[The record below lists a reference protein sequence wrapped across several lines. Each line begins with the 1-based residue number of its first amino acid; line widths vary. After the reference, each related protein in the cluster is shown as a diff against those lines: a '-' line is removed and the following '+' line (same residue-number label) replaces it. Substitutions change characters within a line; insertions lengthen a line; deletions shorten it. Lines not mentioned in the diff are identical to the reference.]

1 MENNDIIRGSD
12 FRGYWYTD
20 IREIVTIKDMLA
32 GSADLYRAN
41 PAFWVKKKKGAKYD
55 AINYELLQHDVNALG
70 TMLCHMGLKGERIAV
85 MGQNSYEWIVS
96 YLSVINGTGIVV
108 PIDKELTGL
117 EIGNL
122 LRAGDAHTIL
132 CTRQECRK
140 LAGLPEID
148 RLIVMEFYGDR
159 ADIGAPL
166 EPVTEDNFDRKK
178 YRDLILGEGNTCNS
192 DDTND
197 KQRSVE
203 VYSWRELLIW
213 GEQLLTG
220 SVSNVHA
227 AKPDEGAATPETVA
241 AADANAAADTKEKAV
256 AAEANVPA
264 NNKPAAIS
272 AGDSDDLHSSPD
284 LHNSHDPH
292 SGLDLSSYGLDRSF
306 LDAEIDPDA
315 LAVILFTSGTTGNPK
330 GVMLSHRNITS
341 NIMDVCRICQVY
353 QTDKTLSLLPIHH
366 TYECTL
372 GMLLVLYRG
381 ASTAFCEGF
390 KYISQNMKEAQNTF
404 IIVVPRVLELV
415 YDRIQKGVAK
425 EGKEKTF
432 RRAMRVNKALRKVGI
447 NMSRMI
453 FKSVIDGLGGKLRV
467 VITGAAALN
476 PNIFRAFEDFGIM
489 VLQGYGM
496 TECTPL
502 ISGTPGSAPAERY
515 RKAGSVGTIVDKGE
529 IKIINKDEN
538 GIGEVLFRGPN
549 VMLGYYNMPEETAK
563 TIEPD
568 GFMHT
573 GDLGF
578 VDREGWLYLTG
589 RAKNVIVTKTGEN
602 VYPEEIE
609 DEIRSDPAIE
619 ECMVFPYNDHG
630 EETVGIQILPAM
642 ESITEQLGHEPTEAE
657 LDSYFK
663 ALVSDFNQNLAV
675 FKRIRAVF
683 VRKEDFVRTTT
694 KKIRRQDNPR
704 TAETIIGL

>member
-1 MENNDIIRGSD
+1 MDEIIKGSS
-12 FRGYWYTD
+12 FSSYWYTD

-41 PAFWVKKKKGAKYD
+41 PAFWVKKKKGSPYEAV
-55 AINYELLQHDVNALG
+55 NYELLQHDVNALG

-108 PIDKELTGL
+108 PIDKELTGP

-122 LRAGDAHTIL
+122 LRAGDAHTIF
-132 CTRQECRK
+132 CTRQECKK

-159 ADIGAPL
+159 TDIHEQL
-166 EPVTEDNFDRKK
+166 EPVTDDNFDRNK
-178 YRDLILGEGNTCNS
+178 YMNMILGDAASGS
-192 DDTND
+192 DAETVTADLKD
-197 KQRSVE
+197 SEQRKVE
-203 VYSWRELLIW
+203 VYSWRELLAW

-220 SVSNVHA
+220 KFSVDPAKEADVEASA
-227 AKPDEGAATPETVA
+227 AK
-241 AADANAAADTKEKAV
+241 
-256 AAEANVPA
+256 
-264 NNKPAAIS
+264 
-272 AGDSDDLHSSPD
+272 AG
-284 LHNSHDPH
+284 DPH
-292 SGLDLSSYGLDRSF
+292 SGLGEEDRVPDRSF

-353 QTDKTLSLLPIHH
+353 QSDKTLSLLPIHH

-415 YDRIQKGVAK
+415 YDRIQKGIEK
-425 EGKEKTF
+425 QGKEKTF
-432 RRAMRVNKALRKVGI
+432 RRAMKVNKALRKVGI
-447 NMSRMI
+447 NISRTI

-502 ISGTPGSAPAERY
+502 ISGTPGSAPDERY
-515 RKAGSVGTIVDKGE
+515 RKAGSVGTTVDKGE

-549 VMLGYYNMPEETAK
+549 VMLGYYNMPEETAD

-578 VDREGWLYLTG
+578 VDKEGWLYLTG

-642 ESITEQLGHEPTEAE
+642 ENITEQLGCEPSEAE
-657 LDSYFK
+657 LNEYFK
-663 ALVSDFNQNLAV
+663 KLVTDFNQNLAV
-675 FKRIRAVF
+675 YKRIRAVF
-683 VRKEDFVRTTT
+683 VRKEDFIRTTT
-694 KKIRRQDNPR
+694 KKIRRQDNPL
-704 TAETIIGL
+704 TPETIIGYK

>member
-1 MENNDIIRGSD
+1 MENTEVIKGSD
-12 FRGYWYTD
+12 FNAYWYKD
-20 IREIVTIKDMLA
+20 IRDIVTLKDMLA
-32 GSADLYRAN
+32 GSVELYRDN
-41 PAFWVKKKKGAKYD
+41 PAFWVKKKKGAPYE
-55 AINYELLQHDVNALG
+55 AISYELLQHDVNALG
-70 TMLCHMGLKGERIAV
+70 SMLCQMGLNGERIAV
-85 MGQNSYEWIVS
+85 MGQNCYEWIVS
-96 YLSVINGTGIVV
+96 YLAVINGTGVVV
-108 PIDKELTGL
+108 PIDKELTGP

-122 LRAGDAHTIL
+122 LKAGDAHTIF
-132 CTRQECRK
+132 CTRQECKK
-140 LAGLPEID
+140 LAGLKEID

-159 ADIGAPL
+159 TDVNESIEESDFDADH
-166 EPVTEDNFDRKK
+166 
-178 YRDLILGEGNTCNS
+178 YRTLILS
-192 DDTND
+192 DQNPAGDSQN
-197 KQRSVE
+197 QSRSVE
-203 VYSWRELLIW
+203 VYSWRDLVRS
-213 GEQLLTG
+213 GEQLIAGLESTSHNKEG
-220 SVSNVHA
+220 S
-227 AKPDEGAATPETVA
+227 
-241 AADANAAADTKEKAV
+241 
-256 AAEANVPA
+256 
-264 NNKPAAIS
+264 
-272 AGDSDDLHSSPD
+272 DSDKAFPD
-284 LHNSHDPH
+284 AQTDP
-292 SGLDLSSYGLDRSF
+292 DRTF

-353 QTDKTLSLLPIHH
+353 QSDKTLSLLPIHH

-415 YDRIQKGVAK
+415 YDRILKGIEK
-425 EGKEKTF
+425 SGKEKTF
-432 RRAMRVNKALRKVGI
+432 RRAMKVNKALRKVGI
-447 NMSRMI
+447 NMSRTI

-476 PNIFRAFEDFGIM
+476 PKIFRAFEDFGIT

-515 RKAGSVGTIVDKGE
+515 RKAGSVGTTVDHGE
-529 IKIINKDEN
+529 IKIVNKDED

-549 VMLGYYNMPEETAK
+549 VMLGYYNMPEETAR

-578 VDREGWLYLTG
+578 VDKEGWLYLTG

-609 DEIRSDPAIE
+609 DEIRTAPGIE
-619 ECMVFPYNDHG
+619 ECMVFPYNDNG
-630 EETVGIQILPAM
+630 EETVGIQILPM
-642 ESITEQLGHEPTEAE
+642 MDNIKEELGHEPTDDD
-657 LDSYFK
+657 LNSYFK
-663 ALVSDFNQNLAV
+663 ALVTDFNQSLAV
-675 FKRIRAVF
+675 YKRIRAVF

-694 KKIRRQDNPR
+694 KKIRRQDNPL
-704 TAETIIGL
+704 TAETIIGFK

>member
-1 MENNDIIRGSD
+1 MDNEEIIQGNS
-12 FRGYWYTD
+12 FNSYWYTD
-20 IREIVTIKDMLA
+20 IREITTVKDMLA
-32 GSADLYRAN
+32 GSAVLYRTN
-41 PAFWVKKKKGAKYD
+41 PAFWVKKKKGAPYEP
-55 AINYELLQHDVNALG
+55 INYELLQHDVNSIG
-70 TMLCHMGLKGERIAV
+70 TALCHMGLKGERIAV
-85 MGQNSYEWIVS
+85 MGQNSYEWIAS
-96 YLSVINGTGIVV
+96 YLAVINGTGIVV
-108 PIDKELTGL
+108 PIDKELTGP

-122 LRAGDAHTIL
+122 LRAGGAHTIF
-132 CTRQECRK
+132 CTRQECKK

-159 ADIGAPL
+159 TDINEQV
-166 EPVTEDNFDRKK
+166 EPVTEENFDRAK
-178 YRDLILGEGNTCNS
+178 YRDMIIGDS
-192 DDTND
+192 DVR
-197 KQRSVE
+197 KVE
-203 VYSWRELLIW
+203 IYSWRELLMQ
-213 GEQLLTG
+213 GEQLL
-220 SVSNVHA
+220 V
-227 AKPDEGAATPETVA
+227 GA
-241 AADANAAADTKEKAV
+241 DN
-256 AAEANVPA
+256 
-264 NNKPAAIS
+264 IQ
-272 AGDSDDLHSSPD
+272 SDDQSGESGEHDFAPD
-284 LHNSHDPH
+284 
-292 SGLDLSSYGLDRSF
+292 RTF
-306 LDAEIDPDA
+306 LDAEINPDA

-353 QTDKTLSLLPIHH
+353 QSDKTLSLLPIHH

-415 YDRIQKGVAK
+415 YDKIRKGIIK
-425 EGKEKTF
+425 SGKEKTF
-432 RRAMRVNKALRKVGI
+432 YRAMRVNKALRKVGI
-447 NMSRMI
+447 NLSRII

-476 PNIFRAFEDFGIM
+476 PKIFRAFEDFGIM

-502 ISGTPGSAPAERY
+502 ISGTPGSAPKERY
-515 RKAGSVGTIVDKGE
+515 RKAGSVGATVDKGE

-578 VDREGWLYLTG
+578 VDTEGWLYLTG

-619 ECMVFPYNDHG
+619 ECMVFPYKDQG

-642 ESITEQLGHEPTEAE
+642 ENITEQLGHEPSEQE
-657 LDSYFK
+657 LNTFFK
-663 ALVSDFNQNLAV
+663 ELVTDFNQQLAI

-683 VRKEDFVRTTT
+683 VRKEDFIRTTT
-694 KKIRRQDNPR
+694 RKIRRQDNPL
-704 TAETIIGL
+704 TEETIIGYHE

>member
-1 MENNDIIRGSD
+1 MENTEIENDDNIKTENEIIKGSS
-12 FRGYWYTD
+12 FSKYWYTD

-32 GSADLYRAN
+32 GSTDIYRTN
-41 PAFWVKKKKGAKYD
+41 PAFWVKKKKGAPYEP
-55 AINYELLQHDVNALG
+55 INYELLQHDVNALG
-70 TMLCHMGLKGERIAV
+70 TALCHMGLKGERIAV
-85 MGQNSYEWIVS
+85 MGQNSYEWIAS
-96 YLSVINGTGIVV
+96 YLAVINGTGIVV
-108 PIDKELTGL
+108 PIDKELTGP

-122 LRAGDAHTIL
+122 LRAGGAHTIF
-132 CTRQECRK
+132 CTRQECKK

-159 ADIGAPL
+159 TDINEQL
-166 EPVTEDNFDRKK
+166 EPVTEDNFDRAK
-178 YRDLILGEGNTCNS
+178 YRDLIIGDS
-192 DDTND
+192 DVR
-197 KQRSVE
+197 KVE
-203 VYSWRELLIW
+203 ICSWRELLMQ
-213 GEQLLTG
+213 GEQLL
-220 SVSNVHA
+220 A
-227 AKPDEGAATPETVA
+227 GA
-241 AADANAAADTKEKAV
+241 D
-256 AAEANVPA
+256 
-264 NNKPAAIS
+264 NKQ
-272 AGDSDDLHSSPD
+272 SDDQSGESGEHDFAPD
-284 LHNSHDPH
+284 
-292 SGLDLSSYGLDRSF
+292 RTF

-353 QTDKTLSLLPIHH
+353 QSDKTLSLLPIHH

-415 YDRIQKGVAK
+415 YDKIRKGIIK
-425 EGKEKTF
+425 SGKEKTF
-432 RRAMRVNKALRKVGI
+432 YRAMRVNKALRKVGI
-447 NMSRMI
+447 NLSRII

-476 PNIFRAFEDFGIM
+476 PKIFRAFEDFGIM

-502 ISGTPGSAPAERY
+502 ISGTPGSAPKERY
-515 RKAGSVGTIVDKGE
+515 RKAGSVGATVDKGE

-578 VDREGWLYLTG
+578 VDTEGWLYLTG

-619 ECMVFPYNDHG
+619 ECMVFPYNDQG

-642 ESITEQLGHEPTEAE
+642 ENITEQLGHEPSEQE
-657 LDSYFK
+657 LNTFFK
-663 ALVSDFNQNLAV
+663 ELVTDFNQQLAI

-683 VRKEDFVRTTT
+683 VRKEDFIRTTT
-694 KKIRRQDNPR
+694 RKIRRQDNPL
-704 TAETIIGL
+704 TEETIIGYHE

>member
-1 MENNDIIRGSD
+1 MDNEEIIQGNS
-12 FRGYWYTD
+12 FNSYWYTD
-20 IREIVTIKDMLA
+20 IREITTVKDMLA
-32 GSADLYRAN
+32 GSAVLYRTN
-41 PAFWVKKKKGAKYD
+41 PAFWVKKKKGAPYE

-70 TMLCHMGLKGERIAV
+70 TALCHMGLKGERIAV
-85 MGQNSYEWIVS
+85 MGQNSYKWIAS
-96 YLSVINGTGIVV
+96 YLAVINGTGIVV
-108 PIDKELTGL
+108 PIDKELTGP

-122 LRAGDAHTIL
+122 LRAGGAHTIF
-132 CTRQECRK
+132 CTRQECKK

-159 ADIGAPL
+159 TDINEQI
-166 EPVTEDNFDRKK
+166 EPVTEDNFDRAG
-178 YRDLILGEGNTCNS
+178 YRDLIIGDS
-192 DDTND
+192 DVR
-197 KQRSVE
+197 KVE
-203 VYSWRELLIW
+203 IYSWRELLMQ
-213 GEQLLTG
+213 GEQLLAG
-220 SVSNVHA
+220 ADKKQSDDQ
-227 AKPDEGAATPETVA
+227 PDESGEHDFA
-241 AADANAAADTKEKAV
+241 
-256 AAEANVPA
+256 
-264 NNKPAAIS
+264 
-272 AGDSDDLHSSPD
+272 PD
-284 LHNSHDPH
+284 
-292 SGLDLSSYGLDRSF
+292 RTF

-353 QTDKTLSLLPIHH
+353 QSDKTLSLLPIHH

-415 YDRIQKGVAK
+415 YDKIRKGIIK
-425 EGKEKTF
+425 SGKEKTF
-432 RRAMRVNKALRKVGI
+432 YRAMRVNKALRKVGI
-447 NMSRMI
+447 NLSRTI

-476 PNIFRAFEDFGIM
+476 PKIFRAFEDFGIM

-502 ISGTPGSAPAERY
+502 ISGTPGSAPRERY
-515 RKAGSVGTIVDKGE
+515 RKAGSVGATVDKGE

-549 VMLGYYNMPEETAK
+549 VMLGYNNMPEETAK

-578 VDREGWLYLTG
+578 VDTEGWLYLTG

-602 VYPEEIE
+602 IYPEEIE

-619 ECMVFPYNDHG
+619 ECMVFPYKDHG
-630 EETVGIQILPAM
+630 EETVGIQILPAI
-642 ESITEQLGHEPTEAE
+642 ENITEQLGHEPSEQE
-657 LDSYFK
+657 LNTFFK
-663 ALVSDFNQNLAV
+663 ELVTDFNQQLAI

-683 VRKEDFVRTTT
+683 VRKEDFIRTTT
-694 KKIRRQDNPR
+694 RKIRRQDNPL
-704 TAETIIGL
+704 TEETIIGYHK

>member
-1 MENNDIIRGSD
+1 MDNEEIIQGNS
-12 FRGYWYTD
+12 FNSYWYTD
-20 IREIVTIKDMLA
+20 IREITTVKDMLA
-32 GSADLYRAN
+32 GSAVLYRTN
-41 PAFWVKKKKGAKYD
+41 PAFWVKKKKGAPYE
-55 AINYELLQHDVNALG
+55 AINYELLQHDVNSIG
-70 TMLCHMGLKGERIAV
+70 TALCHMGLKGERIAV
-85 MGQNSYEWIVS
+85 MGQNSYEWIAS
-96 YLSVINGTGIVV
+96 YLAVINGTGIVV
-108 PIDKELTGL
+108 PIDKELTGP

-122 LRAGDAHTIL
+122 LRAGGAHTIF
-132 CTRQECRK
+132 CTRQECKK

-159 ADIGAPL
+159 TDINEQI
-166 EPVTEDNFDRKK
+166 EPVTEDDFDRAK
-178 YRDLILGEGNTCNS
+178 YRNLIIGDS
-192 DDTND
+192 DVR
-197 KQRSVE
+197 KVE
-203 VYSWRELLIW
+203 IYSWRELLMQ
-213 GEQLLTG
+213 GEQLL
-220 SVSNVHA
+220 V
-227 AKPDEGAATPETVA
+227 GA
-241 AADANAAADTKEKAV
+241 DN
-256 AAEANVPA
+256 
-264 NNKPAAIS
+264 IQ
-272 AGDSDDLHSSPD
+272 SDDQSGESGEHDFAPD
-284 LHNSHDPH
+284 
-292 SGLDLSSYGLDRSF
+292 RTF

-353 QTDKTLSLLPIHH
+353 QSDKTLSLLPIHH

-415 YDRIQKGVAK
+415 YDKIRKGIIK
-425 EGKEKTF
+425 SGKEKTF
-432 RRAMRVNKALRKVGI
+432 YRAMRVNKALRKVGI
-447 NMSRMI
+447 NLSRTI

-476 PNIFRAFEDFGIM
+476 PKIFRAFEDFGIM

-502 ISGTPGSAPAERY
+502 ISGTPGSAPKERY
-515 RKAGSVGTIVDKGE
+515 RKAGSVGATVDKGE

-578 VDREGWLYLTG
+578 VDTEGWLYLTG

-619 ECMVFPYNDHG
+619 ECMVFPYKDQG

-642 ESITEQLGHEPTEAE
+642 ENITEQLGHEPSEQE
-657 LDSYFK
+657 LNTFFK
-663 ALVSDFNQNLAV
+663 ELVTDFNQQLAI

-683 VRKEDFVRTTT
+683 VRKEDFIRTTT
-694 KKIRRQDNPR
+694 RKIRRQDNPL
-704 TAETIIGL
+704 TEETIIGYHE

>member
-1 MENNDIIRGSD
+1 MDNINQDNDAEFITENDAQIIRGSD
-12 FRGYWYTD
+12 FSRYWYTD

-32 GSADLYRAN
+32 GSAELYRNN
-41 PAFWVKKKKGAKYD
+41 PAFWVKKKKGAPYE
-55 AINYELLQHDVNALG
+55 AVNYELLQHDVNAVG
-70 TMLCHMGLKGERIAV
+70 SMLCHMGLKGERIAV

-96 YLSVINGTGIVV
+96 YLAVINGTGIVV
-108 PIDKELTGL
+108 PIDKELTGP

-122 LRAGDAHTIL
+122 LRAGDVHTIF
-132 CTRQECRK
+132 CTRQECKK
-140 LAGLPEID
+140 LASLPEID

-159 ADIGAPL
+159 TDIS
-166 EPVTEDNFDRKK
+166 EPVEQNGFDAEP
-178 YRDLILGEGNTCNS
+178 YRAMILGDQNRN
-192 DDTND
+192 
-197 KQRSVE
+197 VE
-203 VYSWRELLIW
+203 VYSWRDLLCW
-213 GEQLLTG
+213 GEQLLSG
-220 SVSNVHA
+220 SYSEPADGTHA
-227 AKPDEGAATPETVA
+227 
-241 AADANAAADTKEKAV
+241 
-256 AAEANVPA
+256 
-264 NNKPAAIS
+264 
-272 AGDSDDLHSSPD
+272 
-284 LHNSHDPH
+284 
-292 SGLDLSSYGLDRSF
+292 GLDENDLVPDRTF

-415 YDRIQKGVAK
+415 YDRIQKGIEK
-425 EGKEKTF
+425 QGKEKTF
-432 RRAMRVNKALRKVGI
+432 RRAMKVNKALRKVGI
-447 NMSRMI
+447 NLSRTI

-476 PNIFRAFEDFGIM
+476 PKIFRAFEDFGVM

-502 ISGTPGSAPAERY
+502 ISGTPGSAPDERY
-515 RKAGSVGTIVDKGE
+515 RKAGSVGATVDKGE

-578 VDREGWLYLTG
+578 VDKQGWLYLTG

-609 DEIRSDPAIE
+609 DEIRTAPAIE

-642 ESITEQLGHEPTEAE
+642 ENITEELGHEPSEQE
-657 LDSYFK
+657 LNSYFK
-663 ALVSDFNQNLAV
+663 ELVTDFNQSLAV

-694 KKIRRQDNPR
+694 KKIRRQDNPL
-704 TAETIIGL
+704 TAETIIGYHNQ

>member
-1 MENNDIIRGSD
+1 MDNEEIIQGNS
-12 FRGYWYTD
+12 FNSYWYTD
-20 IREIVTIKDMLA
+20 IREITTVKDMLA
-32 GSADLYRAN
+32 GSAVLYRTN
-41 PAFWVKKKKGAKYD
+41 PAFWVKKKKGAPYE
-55 AINYELLQHDVNALG
+55 AVNYELLQHDVNAVG
-70 TMLCHMGLKGERIAV
+70 SMLCHMGLKGERIAV

-96 YLSVINGTGIVV
+96 YLAVINGTGIVV
-108 PIDKELTGL
+108 PIDKELTGP

-122 LRAGDAHTIL
+122 LRAGDVHTIF
-132 CTRQECRK
+132 CTRQECKK
-140 LAGLPEID
+140 LASLPEID

-159 ADIGAPL
+159 TDIS
-166 EPVTEDNFDRKK
+166 EPVEQNGFDAEP
-178 YRDLILGEGNTCNS
+178 YRAMILGDQNRN
-192 DDTND
+192 
-197 KQRSVE
+197 VE
-203 VYSWRELLIW
+203 VYSWRDLLCW
-213 GEQLLTG
+213 GEQLLSG
-220 SVSNVHA
+220 SYSEPADGTHA
-227 AKPDEGAATPETVA
+227 
-241 AADANAAADTKEKAV
+241 
-256 AAEANVPA
+256 
-264 NNKPAAIS
+264 
-272 AGDSDDLHSSPD
+272 
-284 LHNSHDPH
+284 
-292 SGLDLSSYGLDRSF
+292 GLDENDLVPDRTF

-415 YDRIQKGVAK
+415 YDRIQKGIEK
-425 EGKEKTF
+425 QGKEKTF
-432 RRAMRVNKALRKVGI
+432 RRAMKVNKALRKVGI
-447 NMSRMI
+447 NLSRTI

-476 PNIFRAFEDFGIM
+476 PKIFRAFEDFGVM

-502 ISGTPGSAPAERY
+502 ISGTPGSAPDERY
-515 RKAGSVGTIVDKGE
+515 RKAGSVGATVDKGE

-578 VDREGWLYLTG
+578 VDKQGWLYLTG

-609 DEIRSDPAIE
+609 DEIRTAPAIE

-642 ESITEQLGHEPTEAE
+642 ENITEELGHEPSEQE
-657 LDSYFK
+657 LNSYFK
-663 ALVSDFNQNLAV
+663 ELVTDFNQSLAV

-683 VRKEDFVRTTT
+683 VRREDFVRTTT
-694 KKIRRQDNPR
+694 KKIRRQDNPL
-704 TAETIIGL
+704 TAETIIGYHNQ

>member
-1 MENNDIIRGSD
+1 MDNEEIIQGNS
-12 FRGYWYTD
+12 FNSYWYTD
-20 IREIVTIKDMLA
+20 IREITTVKDMLA
-32 GSADLYRAN
+32 GSAVLYRTN
-41 PAFWVKKKKGAKYD
+41 PAFWVKKKKGAPYE

-70 TMLCHMGLKGERIAV
+70 TALCHMGLKGERIAV
-85 MGQNSYEWIVS
+85 MGQNSYEWIAS
-96 YLSVINGTGIVV
+96 YLAVINGTGIVV
-108 PIDKELTGL
+108 PIDKELTGP

-122 LRAGDAHTIL
+122 LRAGGAHTIF
-132 CTRQECRK
+132 CTRQECKK

-159 ADIGAPL
+159 TDINEQV
-166 EPVTEDNFDRKK
+166 EPVTEENFDRAK
-178 YRDLILGEGNTCNS
+178 YRDMIIGDS
-192 DDTND
+192 DVR
-197 KQRSVE
+197 KVE
-203 VYSWRELLIW
+203 IYSWRELLMQ
-213 GEQLLTG
+213 GEQLL
-220 SVSNVHA
+220 A
-227 AKPDEGAATPETVA
+227 
-241 AADANAAADTKEKAV
+241 
-256 AAEANVPA
+256 
-264 NNKPAAIS
+264 
-272 AGDSDDLHSSPD
+272 DSD
-284 LHNSHDPH
+284 
-292 SGLDLSSYGLDRSF
+292 RTF

-353 QTDKTLSLLPIHH
+353 QSDKTLSILPIHH

-381 ASTAFCEGF
+381 ASTAFCEGI

-404 IIVVPRVLELV
+404 IIVVPRVLEMV
-415 YDRIQKGVAK
+415 YDRIQKGIIK
-425 EGKEKTF
+425 SGKEKTF
-432 RRAMRVNKALRKVGI
+432 YRAMRVNKALRKVGI
-447 NMSRMI
+447 NLSRII

-476 PNIFRAFEDFGIM
+476 PKIFRAFEDFGIM

-502 ISGTPGSAPAERY
+502 ISGTPGSAPKERY
-515 RKAGSVGTIVDKGE
+515 RKAGSVGATVDKGE

-578 VDREGWLYLTG
+578 VDTEGWLYLTG

-619 ECMVFPYNDHG
+619 ECMVFPYKDQG

-642 ESITEQLGHEPTEAE
+642 ENITEQLGHEPSEQE
-657 LDSYFK
+657 LNTFFK
-663 ALVSDFNQNLAV
+663 ELVTDFNQQLAI

-683 VRKEDFVRTTT
+683 VRKEDFIRTTT
-694 KKIRRQDNPR
+694 RKIRRQDNPL
-704 TAETIIGL
+704 TEETIIGYHE